1 MKKFFIFAVAAA
13 LAMAACSSS
22 QKKESPTEPAEVV
35 EVNDTESYASDA
47 VVTATNDSIYRPG
60 MKVDMPT
67 IIDFNAT
74 WCGPCLQFK
83 PIFHAAADKFTNVRF
98 VSVDTDICPATATA
112 FGISAIPTIVF
123 ISLDGTQS
131 SVTGFMDAEEF
142 YPMVEKLAGK

>member
-1 MKKFFIFAVAAA
+1 MKKFFIFAVAAT

-22 QKKESPTEPAEVV
+22 QKKEAPTEPAEVV
-35 EVNDTESYASDA
+35 EVNDASDA
-47 VVTATNDSIYRPG
+47 VVTATNDSAYRPG

-83 PIFHAAADKFTNVRF
+83 PIFHAAAEKFTNVRF
-98 VSVDTDICPATATA
+98 VSVDTDNCPATATA

-123 ISLDGTQS
+123 ISPDGTQS